1 MFGEVSDHQEEGF
14 YPLELRGLLILNKSL
29 TTATSIANNT
39 CFQYPIYYLILV
51 YICDKGFRISNNSN
65 VIYKAWF

>member
-39 CFQYPIYYLILV
+39 CF
-51 YICDKGFRISNNSN
+51 
-65 VIYKAWF
+65 